1 MNTSEQ
7 DRANA
12 IEWAKA
18 HLGMPGYDEA
28 ARHIM
33 NVTGLGA
40 TMETQVWDPKKHA
53 FTGAD
58 TVGGEVVM
66 LDLDPYTR
74 IIVMGT
80 EDHAVE
86 SVDPST
92 LTPNGRRYEITEI
105 NTDADVVPIDRDTP
119 TPPAAWVGD
128 EPIDRLHM
136 DDLTGWTT
144 LAPYGELKNAPEGTV
159 VAIEGK
165 LPWAL
170 DALQRWWCGP
180 ASKAHDVLLED
191 LSEADAKGE
200 RVTILRWGNGARGKG
215 PAL

>member
-33 NVTGLGA
+33 NVTGLGE

-92 LTPNGRRYEITEI
+92 LTPNGKRYEIVEV
-105 NTDADVVPIDRDTP
+105 NTDADVVPINRDTP
-119 TPPAAWVGD
+119 T
-128 EPIDRLHM
+128 H
-136 DDLTGWTT
+136 
-144 LAPYGELKNAPEGTV
+144 APYGELKNAPEGTV

-200 RVTILRWGNGARGKG
+200 RVTILRWGNGERGKG

>member
-7 DRANA
+7 DRTNA

-33 NVTGLGA
+33 NVTGLGG
-40 TMETQVWDPKKHA
+40 TMEAQVWDHEKHA

-58 TVGGEVVM
+58 TAGGEVVM

-74 IIVMGT
+74 VIVMGT

-92 LTPNGRRYEITEI
+92 LTPNGKRYEIVEVNTGTESK
-105 NTDADVVPIDRDTP
+105 P
-119 TPPAAWVGD
+119 
-128 EPIDRLHM
+128 
-136 DDLTGWTT
+136 TT
-144 LAPYGELKNAPEGTV
+144 LLPARKNRHLYTVPDRKLEAGTPEALNGAEPGTTVRIDGESKAWTLKEYGMWENGPLLMSPIAMMEKINEAKACGIKV
-159 VAIEGK
+159 VAEK
-165 LPWAL
+165 
-170 DALQRWWCGP
+170 
-180 ASKAHDVLLED
+180 KANGWSV
-191 LSEADAKGE
+191 
-200 RVTILRWGNGARGKG
+200 VTEL
-215 PAL
+215 